1 MTFFFIPTRVIHYIL
16 EGWNKKKTSKIEL
29 KKEKIQRNVMVIF
42 KYLKDFKMYFLL
54 GEVSGDR

>member
-1 MTFFFIPTRVIHYIL
+1 M
-16 EGWNKKKTSKIEL
+16 EGKKKKKKKNPSKIEL